1 MIVHGN
7 IEIVDVFIAPP
18 AGEERYILISSLDA
32 LKKCSL
38 FYLLHS
44 LSRLKQF
51 HSPAVNVRMS

>member
-32 LKKCSL
+32 LI
-38 FYLLHS
+38 
-44 LSRLKQF
+44 
-51 HSPAVNVRMS
+51 NVACFIFFTPFLV